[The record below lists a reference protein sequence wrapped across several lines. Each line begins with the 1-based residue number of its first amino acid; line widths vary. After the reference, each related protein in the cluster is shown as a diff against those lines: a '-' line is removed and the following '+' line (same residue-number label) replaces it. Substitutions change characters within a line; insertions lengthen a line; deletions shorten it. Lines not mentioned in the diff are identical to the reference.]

1 VPGSLVGE
9 EVRMPS
15 QQILAAVVFVGVYL
29 LIVSDR
35 VHRTVAALVG
45 AVAVIALGLL
55 TQQEAFSD
63 TYVDWNVIF
72 LLVGMMAIA
81 NILAKTGLFEW
92 LAAEAVVRTKGD
104 AYRLLVLIS
113 LITAVVSA
121 FIDNVTTVVL
131 ITPII
136 FVVAE
141 RLRVS
146 PMPLLISEILASN
159 IGGTATLIGDPPNII
174 IGSRLGKD
182 FGDFIVNAT
191 PAIVVALVAYLI
203 FARWLFRR
211 ELAAAPRVTKED
223 IEALAT
229 EERRIADPRL
239 MRISLAVLAF
249 TILGFILARPLG
261 LGGATVAL
269 TGATLL
275 MLLTKQDASD
285 VLRTI
290 DWASLVFFI
299 ALFIVVGAVVK
310 TGLIGDLAS
319 ATLSATGGRTDAAA
333 LVVLWASGVLSAIID
348 NIPYTI
354 TMVPLVADLGR
365 AVNIEPLIWALSFG
379 ANLGGNAT
387 VIGASANV
395 IVAGMSAARGQPIT
409 FRGYLRYGVPATLVT
424 MTVCT
429 IDIWLRYF
437 VFG

>member
-1 VPGSLVGE
+1 
-9 EVRMPS
+9 MS
-15 QQILAAVVFVGVYL
+15 QQLLAATVFVGVYL

-63 TYVDWNVIF
+63 AYVDWNVIF

-92 LAAEAVVRTKGD
+92 LAAEAVLRTKGD

-131 ITPII
+131 ITLII

-203 FARWLFRR
+203 FARWLFRQ
-211 ELAAAPRVTKED
+211 ELAASAGGLTKAE

-229 EERRIADPRL
+229 EERRIADVPL
-239 MRISLAVLAF
+239 MRIGLAVLAF

-269 TGATLL
+269 GGATLL

-319 ATLSATGGRTDAAA
+319 ATLLATGGRTDTAAI
-333 LVVLWASGVLSAIID
+333 LVLWASGVLSAIID

-395 IVAGMSAARGQPIT
+395 IVAGLSASRGHPIT

-424 MTVCT
+424 MIVCT
-429 IDIWLRYF
+429 IDIWLRYL
-437 VFG
+437 VFS

>member
-1 VPGSLVGE
+1 
-9 EVRMPS
+9 
-15 QQILAAVVFVGVYL
+15 VYL

-55 TQQEAFSD
+55 TQQEAFSAA
-63 TYVDWNVIF
+63 YVDWNVIF

-92 LAAEAVVRTKGD
+92 LAAEAMLRTKGD

-131 ITPII
+131 ITPIV

-203 FARWLFRR
+203 FARWLFRH
-211 ELAAAPRVTKED
+211 ELAASAGGLTKQEV
-223 IEALAT
+223 EALAM
-229 EERRIADPRL
+229 EERRIADVPL
-239 MRISLAVLAF
+239 MRIGLVVLAF

-269 TGATLL
+269 AGATLL

-319 ATLSATGGRTDAAA
+319 ATLSATGGRTDTAA
-333 LVVLWASGVLSAIID
+333 LLVLWASGVLSAIID

-409 FRGYLRYGVPATLVT
+409 FRAYLRYGVPATIVT
-424 MTVCT
+424 MIVCT
-429 IDIWLRYF
+429 VDIWLRYL

>member
-1 VPGSLVGE
+1 
-9 EVRMPS
+9 MS
-15 QQILAAVVFVGVYL
+15 QQLLAATVFVGVYL

-63 TYVDWNVIF
+63 AYVDWNVIF

-92 LAAEAVVRTKGD
+92 LAAEAVLRTKGD

-203 FARWLFRR
+203 FARWLFRH
-211 ELAAAPRVTKED
+211 ELAASAGGLTKQEV
-223 IEALAT
+223 EALAM
-229 EERRIADPRL
+229 EERRIADVPL
-239 MRISLAVLAF
+239 MRIGLAVLAF

-269 TGATLL
+269 GGATLL

-319 ATLSATGGRTDAAA
+319 ATLLATGGRTDTAAI
-333 LVVLWASGVLSAIID
+333 LVLWASGVLSAIID

-424 MTVCT
+424 MVVCT
-429 IDIWLRYF
+429 IDIWLRYL

>member
-1 VPGSLVGE
+1 
-9 EVRMPS
+9 MPS
-15 QQILAAVVFVGVYL
+15 QQLLAATVFVGVYV

-55 TQQEAFSD
+55 TQEEAFSS

-72 LLVGMMAIA
+72 LLVGMMVIA

-113 LITAVVSA
+113 IITAVVSA
-121 FIDNVTTVVL
+121 LIDNVTTVVL

-146 PMPLLISEILASN
+146 PMPLLISEILSSN

-182 FGDFIVNAT
+182 FGDFIVNAA
-191 PAIVVALVAYLI
+191 PAIAVALVAYLI

-211 ELAAAPRVTKED
+211 ELAAASAVSTD
-223 IEALAT
+223 AIEAFAA
-229 EERRIADPRL
+229 EERRIADVPL
-239 MRISLAVLAF
+239 MRIGLAVLAF
-249 TILGFILARPLG
+249 TILGFIIARPLG
-261 LGGATVAL
+261 LGSATIAL
-269 TGATLL
+269 AGATLL
-275 MLLTKQDASD
+275 MLATKQDAAD
-285 VLRTI
+285 VFKTV

-319 ATLSATGGRTDAAA
+319 ATLSATGGRTDVAA
-333 LVVLWASGVLSAIID
+333 LLVLWGSGVLSAIID

-395 IVAGMSAARGQPIT
+395 IVAGMSAARGHPIT
-409 FRGYLRYGVPATLVT
+409 FRGYLRYGVPATIVT
-424 MTVCT
+424 MIVCT
-429 IDIWLRYF
+429 IDIWLRYI
-437 VFG
+437 VLN

>member
-1 VPGSLVGE
+1 
-9 EVRMPS
+9 MPS
-15 QQILAAVVFVGVYL
+15 QQILAAAIFVGVYL

-35 VHRTVAALVG
+35 VHRTVAALIG

-55 TQQEAFSD
+55 SQQEAFSE

-72 LLVGMMAIA
+72 LLIGMMAIA

-92 LAAEAVVRTKGD
+92 LAAEAVLRTKGD

-121 FIDNVTTVVL
+121 LIDNVTTVVL

-182 FGDFIVNAT
+182 FGDFIVSAM
-191 PAIVVALVAYLI
+191 PAIAVALVAYLI
-203 FARWLFRR
+203 FARWLFRQ
-211 ELAAAPRVTKED
+211 ELAASAGVAKGE
-223 IEALAT
+223 IEALAI
-229 EERRIADPRL
+229 EERRIADVPL
-239 MRISLAVLAF
+239 MRVGLAVLAF
-249 TILGFILARPLG
+249 TILGFIVARPLG

-269 TGATLL
+269 TGAALL

-285 VLRTI
+285 VFKTI
-290 DWASLVFFI
+290 DWSSLVFFI
-299 ALFIVVGAVVK
+299 GLFIVVGAVVK

-319 ATLSATGGRTDAAA
+319 ATLSATGGRTDTAA
-333 LVVLWASGVLSAIID
+333 LLVLWASGVLSAIID

-365 AVNIEPLIWALSFG
+365 SVNIEPLIWALSFG

-395 IVAGMSAARGQPIT
+395 IVAGMSAVRGQPIT
-409 FRGYLRYGVPATLVT
+409 FRGYLRYGVPATIVT
-424 MTVCT
+424 MIVCT
-429 IDIWLRYF
+429 IDIWLRYI

>member
-1 VPGSLVGE
+1 
-9 EVRMPS
+9 MPS
-15 QQILAAVVFVGVYL
+15 QQILAGTVFVGVYL

-45 AVAVIALGLL
+45 AVAVLALGLM
-55 TQQEAFSD
+55 TQQEAFSE
-63 TYVDWNVIF
+63 TVVDWNVIF

-92 LAAEAVVRTKGD
+92 LAAEAVQRTAGD
-104 AYRLLVLIS
+104 PYRLLVLIS

-121 FIDNVTTVVL
+121 LIDNVTTVVL

-136 FVVAE
+136 FVVAD
-141 RLRVS
+141 RLRVN
-146 PMPLLISEILASN
+146 PMPLLISEIIASN

-182 FGDFIVNAT
+182 FGDFVLNAA
-191 PAIVVALVAYLI
+191 PAIVVALVAYLA

-211 ELAAAPRVTKED
+211 ELAAPGGLTKAD
-223 IEALAT
+223 VDALAT
-229 EERRIADPRL
+229 EERRIADVPL
-239 MRISLAVLAF
+239 MRIGLAVLAF
-249 TILGFILARPLG
+249 TILGFVLARPLG
-261 LGGATVAL
+261 LGGATIAL
-269 TGATLL
+269 AGAALL
-275 MLLTKQDASD
+275 MLLTKQDASE

-290 DWASLVFFI
+290 DWSSLVFFI
-299 ALFIVVGAVVK
+299 ALFIVVGAIVRA
-310 TGLIGDLAS
+310 GLISDLAS
-319 ATLSATGGRTDAAA
+319 SVLAATGGRTDTAA
-333 LVVLWASGVLSAIID
+333 LLVLWMSAVLSAIVD

-395 IVAGMSAARGQPIT
+395 IVAGMSAARGHPIT

-424 MTVCT
+424 MVVCT
-429 IDIWLRYF
+429 IDIWLRYL

>member
-1 VPGSLVGE
+1 
-9 EVRMPS
+9 MS
-15 QQILAAVVFVGVYL
+15 QQLLAATVFVGVYL

-55 TQQEAFSD
+55 TQQEAFSAA
-63 TYVDWNVIF
+63 YVDWNVIF

-92 LAAEAVVRTKGD
+92 LAAEAVLRTKGD

-191 PAIVVALVAYLI
+191 PAIIVALVAYLI

-211 ELAAAPRVTKED
+211 ELAASAGGLTEQEV
-223 IEALAT
+223 EALAM
-229 EERRIADPRL
+229 EERRIADVPL
-239 MRISLAVLAF
+239 MRIGLAVLAF

-319 ATLSATGGRTDAAA
+319 ATLSATGGRTDTAA
-333 LVVLWASGVLSAIID
+333 LLVLWASGVLSAIID

-424 MTVCT
+424 MIVCT
-429 IDIWLRYF
+429 VDIWLRYL

>member
-1 VPGSLVGE
+1 V
-9 EVRMPS
+9 S
-15 QQILAAVVFVGVYL
+15 QQFLAAIVFVGVYL

-63 TYVDWNVIF
+63 AYVDWNVIF

-81 NILAKTGLFEW
+81 NILATTGLFEW
-92 LAAEAVVRTKGD
+92 LAAEAVLRTRGD
-104 AYRLLVLIS
+104 PYRLLVLIS

-211 ELAAAPRVTKED
+211 ELAASAGGLTEEEV
-223 IEALAT
+223 EALAM
-229 EERRIADPRL
+229 EERRIADVPL
-239 MRISLAVLAF
+239 MRIGLTVLAF

-269 TGATLL
+269 AGATLL
-275 MLLTKQDASD
+275 MLLTKQDASY

-310 TGLIGDLAS
+310 TGLIGDLAG
-319 ATLSATGGRTDAAA
+319 ATLSVTGGRTDTAA
-333 LVVLWASGVLSAIID
+333 LLVLWASGVLSAIID

-365 AVNIEPLIWALSFG
+365 AVNTEPLIWALSFG

-409 FRGYLRYGVPATLVT
+409 FRGYLRYGVPATIVT
-424 MTVCT
+424 MIVCT

>member
-1 VPGSLVGE
+1 
-9 EVRMPS
+9 MS
-15 QQILAAVVFVGVYL
+15 QQLLAATVFVGVYL

-55 TQQEAFSD
+55 TQQEAFSAA
-63 TYVDWNVIF
+63 YVDWNVIF

-92 LAAEAVVRTKGD
+92 LAAEAMLRTKGD

-146 PMPLLISEILASN
+146 PMPLLVSEILASN

-203 FARWLFRR
+203 FARWLFRH
-211 ELAAAPRVTKED
+211 ELAASAGGLTKQEV
-223 IEALAT
+223 EALAM
-229 EERRIADPRL
+229 EERRIADVPL
-239 MRISLAVLAF
+239 MRIGLVVLAF

-269 TGATLL
+269 AGATLL

-319 ATLSATGGRTDAAA
+319 ATLSATGGRTDTAAI
-333 LVVLWASGVLSAIID
+333 LVLWASGVLSAIID

-409 FRGYLRYGVPATLVT
+409 FRAYLRYGVPATIVT
-424 MTVCT
+424 MIVCT
-429 IDIWLRYF
+429 VDIWLRYL

>member
-1 VPGSLVGE
+1 V
-9 EVRMPS
+9 S
-15 QQILAAVVFVGVYL
+15 QQFLAAIVFVGVYL

-55 TQQEAFSD
+55 TQQEAFSAA
-63 TYVDWNVIF
+63 YVDWNVIF

-92 LAAEAVVRTKGD
+92 LAAEAVLRTKGD
-104 AYRLLVLIS
+104 AYQLLVLIS

-121 FIDNVTTVVL
+121 LIDNVTTVVL

-146 PMPLLISEILASN
+146 PMPLLISEIIASN

-211 ELAAAPRVTKED
+211 ELAASAVGLTEQE
-223 IEALAT
+223 IEALAM
-229 EERRIADPRL
+229 EERRIADVPL
-239 MRISLAVLAF
+239 MRIGLAVLAF

-269 TGATLL
+269 AGATLL
-275 MLLTKQDASD
+275 MLVTKQDASD

-319 ATLSATGGRTDAAA
+319 ATLSATGGRTDTAA
-333 LVVLWASGVLSAIID
+333 LLVLWASGVLSAIID

-409 FRGYLRYGVPATLVT
+409 FRGYLRYGVPATIVT
-424 MTVCT
+424 MIVCT
-429 IDIWLRYF
+429 IDIWLRYL